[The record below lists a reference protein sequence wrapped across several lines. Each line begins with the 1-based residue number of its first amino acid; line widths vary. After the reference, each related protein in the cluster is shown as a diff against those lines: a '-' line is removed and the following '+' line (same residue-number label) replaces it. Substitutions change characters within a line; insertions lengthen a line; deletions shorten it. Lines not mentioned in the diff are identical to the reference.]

1 MAKKILHSQLEGK
14 SANESFGLL
23 YNTYIDDLYAF
34 GVSMG
39 ANHTF
44 VKDAIH
50 DVFLAML
57 TKKRDLSQIR
67 DIESYLFRSLNNRII
82 DSWRTQPNEVNV
94 EALVTVSV
102 EPTQAEHIDEAYIA
116 TQMAS
121 HLNQVMQKLTYNQ
134 RSAVYLR
141 IMCDMKYSKI
151 AAILNCTEH
160 AARKFVS
167 KGLANLRKYQSELGK
182 WIKN

>member
-1 MAKKILHSQLEGK
+1 MGISEGDLLREGGSLGRFDFLYHGDGDGDGQGHGK
-14 SANESFGLL
+14 DIGHGLDRSDAVFTEDPCQGEYDGNETGALPGGGQQECAGSIAQ
-23 YNTYIDDLYAF
+23 TY
-34 GVSMG
+34 
-39 ANHTF
+39 
-44 VKDAIH
+44 
-50 DVFLAML
+50 
-57 TKKRDLSQIR
+57 
-67 DIESYLFRSLNNRII
+67 
-82 DSWRTQPNEVNV
+82 
-94 EALVTVSV
+94 
-102 EPTQAEHIDEAYIA
+102 AEHIDDAYIA

-167 KGLANLRKYQSELGK
+167 KGLANLRKHQCELGK